1 MGLRREA
8 CVSGGTANGAES
20 GAAFSVS
27 YRVLERPMAVGGL
40 FYSADAALPL
50 LHRACR
56 TINAVTA
63 QNKPARK
70 VDFMRCV
77 PR

>member
-1 MGLRREA
+1 
-8 CVSGGTANGAES
+8 
-20 GAAFSVS
+20 
-27 YRVLERPMAVGGL
+27 VLERPMAVGGL